1 MNYFQPSLKL
11 IAKERQGAKV
21 SKKYDSAKTPFQRIL
36 LSEHISQEK
45 KDRLTKEYNALDP
58 VKLLAQLETLQDG
71 LWKYSWHKTGR
82 VDANN
87 VITKENAIDQGIA
100 QPGVPAN
107 PNRFY
112 RASKK
117 TDLRSAPRTW
127 RTRVDP
133 FANSWDEIRLRL
145 ELTPEIVAREI
156 IQWLMEKYPGEYSMG
171 QTRTLQRRIAEWR
184 EEQIS
189 HVKKLRAL
197 MVNKTPV
204 TPNYTITTAGIH
216 AVLESDNDCSEI
228 SPSQA

>member
-1 MNYFQPSLKL
+1 ML
-11 IAKERQGAKV
+11 
-21 SKKYDSAKTPFQRIL
+21 
-36 LSEHISQEK
+36 
-45 KDRLTKEYNALDP
+45 
-58 VKLLAQLETLQDG
+58 
-71 LWKYSWHKTGR
+71 
-82 VDANN
+82 
-87 VITKENAIDQGIA
+87 IDQGIA

-204 TPNYTITTAGIH
+204 TPNYTITPTGIH